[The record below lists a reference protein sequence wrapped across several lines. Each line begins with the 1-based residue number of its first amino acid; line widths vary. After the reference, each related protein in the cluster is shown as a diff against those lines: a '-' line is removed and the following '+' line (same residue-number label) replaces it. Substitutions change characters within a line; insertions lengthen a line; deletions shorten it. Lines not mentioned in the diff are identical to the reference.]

1 MSPSLTGEEIE
12 AQRWSNWS
20 GAHGQQE
27 VESGLE
33 PRQPNS
39 FFTETKVT
47 SVGEVERESERASEK
62 RCP

>member
-20 GAHGQQE
+20 RAHGQQE

-33 PRQPNS
+33 PRQSNS
-39 FFTETKVT
+39 FFTGTKVT

-62 RCP
+62 R